1 MELIQPKCPPQVTP
15 LNPSLPRNP
24 PRREPPCTIPIK
36 SKFQSSSMRTPVFS
50 KTSNPKSQ
58 TEENSQSELNSPK
71 LPIVCIRNT
80 KTPITKSRNSR
91 YSKYLPRVIDLKP
104 IFQERGRSYIP
115 SVEEP
120 EDLKINRNRLTCI
133 DFQSN

>member
-1 MELIQPKCPPQVTP
+1 MELIQGKTANQVTP

-36 SKFQSSSMRTPVFS
+36 SKFQSSLRTPVFS
-50 KTSNPKSQ
+50 KTSNPKCQ
-58 TEENSQSELNSPK
+58 TEENCQSELNSPK

-80 KTPITKSRNSR
+80 KTPIQKSRNSR
-91 YSKYLPRVIDLKP
+91 YSKYLPRVLDLKP
-104 IFQERGRSYIP
+104 VFQERGRSYIP
-115 SVEEP
+115 STEEP